1 MHDHTLRIQIRRL
14 AIAAA
19 AMAWVAIPGAAIAGQ
34 PAEPLPEASR
44 LAIERLVQT
53 QSKGLPGEISLQLQG
68 ARNLPPCDAPEAFLA
83 PGTELR
89 GRISI
94 GLRCVSPAPWKRFV
108 QAYVGVQGRYYVAA
122 QPIEA
127 GQPLGPADVSER
139 RGDLAALPRS
149 VVTDPSALH
158 GVVSANRIAAGAPL
172 RKELLRGTVVIQ
184 QGQTVKVVA
193 QGAGFSVSTEGRAMT
208 RAEVGAT
215 VQAKT
220 RDGRL
225 VSGIAD
231 QEGQIRLAQ

>member
-1 MHDHTLRIQIRRL
+1 MHYYTLRLHVRRL
-14 AIAAA
+14 ALAATALA
-19 AMAWVAIPGAAIAGQ
+19 AGAALAG
-34 PAEPLPEASR
+34 PSAEPLPEASR

-53 QSKGLPGEISLQLQG
+53 QSKGLPGEISLEIKG
-68 ARNLPPCDAPEAFLA
+68 GRSLPPCDAPEAFLA
-83 PGTELR
+83 PGTQLR
-89 GRISI
+89 GRVSI

-108 QAYVGVQGRYYVAA
+108 QAYISVQGHYYVAA

-127 GQPLGPADVSER
+127 GQPLGAGDVSQR
-139 RGDLAALPRS
+139 TGDLAALPRS
-149 VVTDPSALH
+149 VVTDPAALH
-158 GVVSANRIAAGAPL
+158 GVVAANRIAAGAPL
-172 RKELLRGTVVIQ
+172 RKELLRSTVVIQ

-193 QGAGFSVSTEGRAMT
+193 QGAGYSVSTEAKAMT

-231 QEGQIRLAQ
+231 EEGQIRLAQ